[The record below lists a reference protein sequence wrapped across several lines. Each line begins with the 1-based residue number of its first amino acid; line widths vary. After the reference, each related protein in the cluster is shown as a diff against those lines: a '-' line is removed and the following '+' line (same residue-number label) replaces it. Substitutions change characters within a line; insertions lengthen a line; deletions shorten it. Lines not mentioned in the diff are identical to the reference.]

1 MGHFKLFKNH
11 FMKNKSLQILVT
23 GGAGYIGSHTVLELL
38 ENNFDVIVLDNLCNS
53 SAESIKRVDK
63 ISGKKT
69 KFVHGS
75 IEDINILEE
84 IFKNNDIFAVIHFAA
99 LKAVSESVAHP
110 LKYYKNNVAGT
121 LTLLR
126 MMSKYSINNFIFSS
140 SATVYGEESE
150 IPYNEN
156 MKIGTPTSPYGH
168 SKVMIER
175 FLKDLTISNQEFKA
189 VSLRYFNPIG
199 AHQSGEIG
207 EDPHGVPNN
216 LMPYIAQV
224 AIGKRDSLKIF
235 GNDYLTKDGTC
246 RRDYIHVVDLA
257 RGHLNALNWIL
268 SKKDFNG
275 LEIFNLGTGK
285 PSSVLEVVQAFFTA
299 TGIQLPYKFEP
310 RRPGDL
316 PEFWAD
322 PSKANNRLNW
332 SSKFTLLDMMN
343 DTWRWQSKNPNGFD
357 K

>member
-1 MGHFKLFKNH
+1 
-11 FMKNKSLQILVT
+11 MKNKSLKILVT

-38 ENNFDVIVLDNLCNS
+38 ESNFDVIVLDNLCNS
-53 SAESIKRVDK
+53 SLESIKRVNK

-69 KFVHGS
+69 KFIRG
-75 IEDINILEE
+75 DINDINLLKKV
-84 IFKNNDIFAVIHFAA
+84 FKNNNIFAVIHFAA
-99 LKAVSESVAHP
+99 LKAVSESVVHP

-121 LTLLR
+121 ISLLS
-126 MMSKYSINNFIFSS
+126 MMNEYSVNNFIFSS

-175 FLKDLTISNQEFKA
+175 FLKDMTISNQKFKA
-189 VSLRYFNPIG
+189 ISLRYFNPIG
-199 AHQSGEIG
+199 AHYSGEIG
-207 EDPHGVPNN
+207 EDPHGIPNN

-224 AIGKRDSLKIF
+224 AIGKLDNLKIF

-257 RGHLNALNWIL
+257 RGHLDALNWIIK
-268 SKKDFNG
+268 KKDFNG

-285 PSSVLEVVQAFFTA
+285 PYSVLEVVQAFVDA
-299 TGIQLPYKFEP
+299 TGIELPYKFEP

-322 PSKANNRLNW
+322 PFKANNKLNW
-332 SSKFTLLDMMN
+332 SAKFSLEDMMN
-343 DTWRWQSKNPNGFD
+343 DTWRWKSKNPNGYD
-357 K
+357 